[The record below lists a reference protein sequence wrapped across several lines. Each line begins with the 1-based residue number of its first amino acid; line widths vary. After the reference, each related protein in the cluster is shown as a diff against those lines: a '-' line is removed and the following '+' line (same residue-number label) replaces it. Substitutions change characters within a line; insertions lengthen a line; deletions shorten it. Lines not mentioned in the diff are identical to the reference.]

1 MQHKTLR
8 SVLILAMILYQ
19 GPVFAYNCGSNT
31 NHTFHF
37 APCEHG
43 ATTLPMPDPKAK
55 SLSVTGLEVCYHG
68 EDEMNEIINSYLC
81 RNQTNK
87 YIVAICDEKAQRL
100 KKLQSKLP
108 QRLKKCPQIATPS
121 EYYHI
126 LRDKAVSGDIAAQRC
141 YITAPFFKDR
151 DMNNKT
157 SISNEELAE
166 YKVLM
171 PKYLNED
178 LQRGDWSVISFI
190 NSNRN
195 EHAFNILPALAY
207 PMGLQMDSFKWGQL
221 KTLGKKEPLLPYDER
236 IGAKAEYDQYTAW
249 AVDMFNKY
257 FKPID
262 PDHPSPPLCPDLAE
276 ID

>member
-1 MQHKTLR
+1 
-8 SVLILAMILYQ
+8 
-19 GPVFAYNCGSNT
+19 
-31 NHTFHF
+31 
-37 APCEHG
+37 
-43 ATTLPMPDPKAK
+43 
-55 SLSVTGLEVCYHG
+55 
-68 EDEMNEIINSYLC
+68 
-81 RNQTNK
+81 
-87 YIVAICDEKAQRL
+87 
-100 KKLQSKLP
+100 
-108 QRLKKCPQIATPS
+108 
-121 EYYHI
+121 
-126 LRDKAVSGDIAAQRC
+126 
-141 YITAPFFKDR
+141 
-151 DMNNKT
+151 MNNKT

-236 IGAKAEYDQYTAW
+236 IGSKAEYDQYTAW